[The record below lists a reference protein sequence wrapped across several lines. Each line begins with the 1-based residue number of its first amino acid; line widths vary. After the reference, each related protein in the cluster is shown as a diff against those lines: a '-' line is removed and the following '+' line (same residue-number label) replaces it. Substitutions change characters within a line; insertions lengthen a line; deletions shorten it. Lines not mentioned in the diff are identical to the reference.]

1 MKFIFAKV
9 NRYKIP
15 PFIVLLVV
23 GVASLH
29 IQVLTFLFIIGVL
42 ELILYFLLVLT
53 IGKLIKNDLMAIL
66 LNLGLVFLSFGM
78 LLKITHWAN
87 ANLHLIVGKVSL
99 IFCLII
105 GCVIIFSKK
114 N

>member
-1 MKFIFAKV
+1 MKFLFAKV

-15 PFIVLLVV
+15 PIIILIVV
-23 GVASLH
+23 GVASIH
-29 IQVLTFLFIIGVL
+29 IQMLTFLFIIGGL

-66 LNLGLVFLSFGM
+66 FNLGLVFLSFGM

-99 IFCLII
+99 ISCLII
-105 GCVIIFSKK
+105 GCIILFSKK